1 MRIINF
7 AKKNCNSIL
16 FILHTQYV
24 IIENDTIYKKI
35 YSQITLLHQSIK
47 FIVIDDCPAGH
58 FRVRWEKPRENRFSF
73 GTQNITVKAARIS
86 ASGGAEAR
94 GAIE

>member
-1 MRIINF
+1 MFSSYI
-7 AKKNCNSIL
+7 
-16 FILHTQYV
+16 YV
-24 IIENDTIYKKI
+24 ITENNTIYKKI
-35 YSQITLLHQSIK
+35 DSQITLLHQSIK
-47 FIVIDDCPAGH
+47 FIVIVDCFADH

-86 ASGGAEAR
+86 ANGGTEAR